1 MNPRALQQAIVRMM
15 IDPAFVTAI
24 HGPRAVPGL
33 AEDERALL
41 RAVDRRA
48 FTTDKF
54 RRARAVQALV
64 EEYPVSAAAIGL
76 AAVDAFLSAPEFHA
90 CITGRGAMG
99 LAFATWLKDQAAGV
113 GMIEGAM
120 ARLRR
125 MVSGAPTMS
134 GALMCGPCFAPLI
147 VPAGTLAWYEA
158 TREWLGA
165 APLQRLAGIA
175 GIADHGPRPGLPR
188 RGLTR
193 RQGEQYVLLE
203 ARADGGMDL
212 GTASEALVR
221 LLRHAQQPRAR
232 PVLEAEAVKR
242 GAGAH
247 EAAEVIDDL
256 LAQGLLVPA

>member
-48 FTTDKF
+48 FTTDRF

-99 LAFATWLKDQAAGV
+99 LAFATWLKDQAAGI

-125 MVSGAPTMS
+125 VVSGAPAPPGS
-134 GALMCGPCFAPLI
+134 LMCSPRFAPLI
-147 VPAGTLAWYEA
+147 VPTGTLAWYEA

-165 APLQRLAGIA
+165 APLQRLS
-175 GIADHGPRPGLPR
+175 DHGPRPGLPR

-193 RQGEQYVLLE
+193 RQGEEHVLLE

-221 LLRHAQQPRAR
+221 LLRHAEQPRPR
-232 PVLEAEAVKR
+232 RLLEAEAVKR
-242 GAGAH
+242 GAAAH

>member
-15 IDPAFVTAI
+15 FDPAFVTAI

-76 AAVDAFLSAPEFHA
+76 TAVDSFLSAPEFHA
-90 CITGRGAMG
+90 CITGRGAIG
-99 LAFATWLKDQAAGV
+99 LAFATWLKDQAAGI

-125 MVSGAPTMS
+125 MGSGAPAVP

-165 APLQRLAGIA
+165 TPLRRLA
-175 GIADHGPRPGLPR
+175 DHAPRPGLPR

-193 RQGEQYVLLE
+193 RQGEEYALLE

-212 GTASEALVR
+212 GTASAALVR
-221 LLRHAQQPRAR
+221 LLRHAEQPRAR

>member
-15 IDPAFVTAI
+15 IDPAFVALV
-24 HGPRAVPGL
+24 HGKRPVPGL

-48 FTTDKF
+48 FTTDRF

-76 AAVDAFLSAPEFHA
+76 TAVDTFLSAPEFAA
-90 CITGRGAMG
+90 CVAGRGSMA
-99 LAFATWLKDQAAGV
+99 LAFGTWLKDQASGV
-113 GMIEGAM
+113 GVIEAAM

-125 MVSGAPTMS
+125 PAPITVSSP
-134 GALMCGPCFAPLI
+134 GALRCDPRFAPLI
-147 VPAGTLAWYEA
+147 VPVGTLAWYEA
-158 TREWLGA
+158 TRAWLGA
-165 APLQRLAGIA
+165 EPLQRLAE
-175 GIADHGPRPGLPR
+175 HGPRPGLPR
-188 RGLTR
+188 RGLAR
-193 RQGEQYVLLE
+193 RQGEECVLLE

-221 LLRHAQQPRAR
+221 LLRFAGQPRSRGA
-232 PVLEAEAVKR
+232 LEAEAQAR
-242 GAGAH
+242 GAEAH

-256 LAQGLLVPA
+256 LAGGLLVQTSP

>member
-15 IDPAFVTAI
+15 IDPAFVAAV
-24 HGPRAVPGL
+24 HGRRPVPGL

-48 FTTDKF
+48 FTTDRF

-76 AAVDAFLSAPEFHA
+76 TAVDAFLSAPEFAA
-90 CITGRGAMG
+90 CIGERGSMALVFG
-99 LAFATWLKDQAAGV
+99 TWLKDQASGV
-113 GMIEGAM
+113 GVIEAAM

-125 MVSGAPTMS
+125 PPAATPGP
-134 GALMCGPCFAPLI
+134 GALICGPRLAPLI
-147 VPAGTLAWYEA
+147 VPEGTLAWYEA
-158 TREWLGA
+158 TLAWLGSQA
-165 APLQRLAGIA
+165 LQRLAEQ
-175 GIADHGPRPGLPR
+175 GPRPGLPR

-193 RQGEQYVLLE
+193 RQGEEFLLLE

-221 LLRHAQQPRAR
+221 LLRFAGQPRSRRA
-232 PVLEAEAVKR
+232 LEAEAVTR
-242 GAGAH
+242 GAEAH

-256 LAQGLLVPA
+256 LAGGLLVAT

>member
-15 IDPAFVTAI
+15 IDPAFVAAV
-24 HGPRAVPGL
+24 HGRRPVPGL

-48 FTTDKF
+48 FTTDRF

-76 AAVDAFLSAPEFHA
+76 AAVDAFLSAPEFAA
-90 CITGRGAMG
+90 CVADRGSMA
-99 LAFATWLKDQAAGV
+99 LAFGTWLKDQASGIGV
-113 GMIEGAM
+113 IEAAM

-125 MVSGAPTMS
+125 PEPLAAASP
-134 GALMCGPCFAPLI
+134 GALICGPRFAPLL
-147 VPAGTLAWYEA
+147 VPDGTLAWYEA
-158 TREWLGA
+158 TLAWLGRHA
-165 APLQRLAGIA
+165 LQRL
-175 GIADHGPRPGLPR
+175 ADHGPRPGLPR

-193 RQGEQYVLLE
+193 RQGEECVLLE

-221 LLRHAQQPRAR
+221 LLRFASQPRSRRA
-232 PVLEAEAVKR
+232 LEAEAVTR
-242 GAGAH
+242 GAEAH
-247 EAAEVIDDL
+247 EAGEVIDDL
-256 LAQGLLVPA
+256 LAGGLLVET